1 MNDIINQLRA
11 PFPEDRIEWRI
22 QSCGT
27 KSDGSVWARVLAYID
42 NRSAMERLDE
52 VFGTKWSHEEKYV
65 SIGNSA
71 VCIVTI
77 SIDNCERDEAEKR
90 FTFTQRHVCGSCEVD
105 LNKGDDIDPFK
116 SAASG
121 AMKRAVVNLGI
132 GRYLYDLP
140 EAWAIISDRGK
151 HQGKTKDGTR
161 FRWDA
166 PSLDGAA
173 RAAEEISVPVAY
185 VAIDHLAPSIHS
197 PARQRAAVSTPNIQP
212 TTSGDWKSVVIPF
225 GKQQGKTLGSLPAPS
240 LKWWQEN
247 YQPKPYKG
255 AISDKDKAFRD
266 ALDASQGKT
275 STAAHESQEEPSDDV
290 PF

>member
-1 MNDIINQLRA
+1 MSNDIINKLRA

-22 QSCGT
+22 QSCGDKT
-27 KSDGSVWARVLAYID
+27 DGTVWARVLAYID

-52 VFGTKWSHEEKYV
+52 VFGLDWSHREEFHN
-65 SIGNSA
+65 IGPAA
-71 VCIVTI
+71 VCVVTI
-77 SIDNCERDEAEKR
+77 TTAGR
-90 FTFTQRHVCGSCEVD
+90 TVTGSCEVE

-140 EAWAIISDRGK
+140 EAWAVISERGK
-151 HQGKTKDGTR
+151 HQGKTKSGTR

-166 PSLDGAA
+166 PSLSGAA

-185 VAIDHLAPSIHS
+185 VNVAVDHLAPPITS
-197 PARQRAAVSTPNIQP
+197 PARTPNVVP
-212 TTSGDWKSVVIPF
+212 ADAGDWKSVVIPF
-225 GKQQGKTLGSLPAPS
+225 GKQQGKTLGSLPAAS
-240 LKWWQEN
+240 LKWWQDN
-247 YQPKPYKG
+247 YQPKPYKDR
-255 AISDKDKAFRD
+255 ISDKDKAFRA
-266 ALDASQGKT
+266 ALDASMAGKT
-275 STAAHESQEEPSDDV
+275 FTLTEEEPSDDV